1 MGGRRFGKG
10 FDMMP
15 RSHRLVAIVP
25 CNDLDASQAFYA
37 RLGFAEGERKYDE
50 YRILSDDKGGEL
62 HLTVAT
68 EGWVVPGRNPFAVY
82 LYTEDVDG
90 LAAAFGR
97 KAEDKPWGTYE
108 FGVSDPD
115 ETLVRIG
122 WPTRLR
128 KQS

>member
-1 MGGRRFGKG
+1 
-10 FDMMP
+10 MMP
-15 RSHRLVAIVP
+15 RGHSVVAIVP
-25 CNDLDASQAFYA
+25 CNNLDASQAFYA
-37 RLGFAEGERKYDE
+37 RLGFRERERKYDE
-50 YRILSDDKGGEL
+50 YRILADGKRGEL
-62 HLTVAT
+62 HLTAAA

-82 LYTEDVDG
+82 LYTKDVDE

-128 KQS
+128 KRS